1 MQQYKSIKKTLQ
13 TIHNMRLTATITNL
27 LLLLLVYTG
36 GVKADSIGDIVE
48 STGIGSILRNN
59 IEIPHKTNTSIELN
73 DEARTGNGRMLIMFL
88 DKAELALKEHSE
100 VLIDEIYYDPDPSLS
115 KMSMKFTMGTARF
128 ASGRLGLVNKANIDI
143 TTPTASIAVR
153 GTDFT
158 TTVDELGR
166 SLIILL
172 PDDEGNPSGEIVVSN
187 EGGEVTLNQA
197 YQATMVS
204 SLDSSPTQAVKVN
217 GITPSLI
224 DNMFIVSPPQEVED
238 KIKEEM
244 ADERDEDRGLLDVDY
259 LAFEELEKDEL
270 EETTEDL
277 EFNELDID
285 ELDVE
290 YLVDVLDIIDSA
302 DLFDTLGE
310 FDIKGAA
317 RGFNEES
324 QYNVY
329 LQDGDLVLYR
339 NVNGLIRI
347 KFGAGGSFTLATNT
361 PTWNGDIYG
370 NDGEDIYIY
379 INQQN

>member
-1 MQQYKSIKKTLQ
+1 MSRGDLQEMEVKTAQSKTAVNSGAKAGEPMDSSQAGSYEDLGGPSPENYKPDD
-13 TIHNMRLTATITNL
+13 
-27 LLLLLVYTG
+27 
-36 GVKADSIGDIVE
+36 DSA
-48 STGIGSILRNN
+48 
-59 IEIPHKTNTSIELN
+59 K
-73 DEARTGNGRMLIMFL
+73 
-88 DKAELALKEHSE
+88 LKEPKIKTVADVVNKGAKSA
-100 VLIDEIYYDPDPSLS
+100 DAMQ
-115 KMSMKFTMGTARF
+115 KMS
-128 ASGRLGLVNKANIDI
+128 
-143 TTPTASIAVR
+143 
-153 GTDFT
+153 
-158 TTVDELGR
+158 
-166 SLIILL
+166 
-172 PDDEGNPSGEIVVSN
+172 
-187 EGGEVTLNQA
+187 
-197 YQATMVS
+197 
-204 SLDSSPTQAVKVN
+204 
-217 GITPSLI
+217 
-224 DNMFIVSPPQEVED
+224 
-238 KIKEEM
+238 KEET
-244 ADERDEDRGLLDVDY
+244 ETT
-259 LAFEELEKDEL
+259 EEVVAEEEVSTEEVVAEL

-277 EFNELDID
+277 EFSELDID